1 MAMFKKRIS
10 FLNDKFIDHQKA
22 FVHIEDRGFQFGD
35 GIYEVILFNNGKIID
50 LKWHLDRLY
59 RSLKEVKIDFF
70 VSEMEITGIILQLFK
85 KNKLKNGY
93 VYLQVTRGQAFRSL
107 AFPSD
112 ITPTF
117 IVSVCDLEQPSE
129 QILQKVI
136 NNNNKFDPDFA
147 SNYNV
152 VTHPDLRWLRCDVK
166 SVNLLA
172 STMIKQKSSEMGAI
186 DAILIR
192 DDFITEATFA
202 NVFIVDSSNSIIT
215 KDADNFILQGITRN
229 RIINLASQYNIK
241 TVERKFSYQ
250 ELISAKEIF
259 LTGTITLI
267 RPVLMVDNKI
277 IGDGRVGEITKKIAG
292 YYLDFLSAQNS

>member
-1 MAMFKKRIS
+1 MMMFNKRIS
-10 FLNDKFIDHQKA
+10 FLNGKFIDHQKA

-35 GIYEVILFNNGKIID
+35 GVYEVILFNNGKIID

-70 VSEMEITGIILQLFK
+70 VLETEIPRIILQLFE
-85 KNKLKNGY
+85 KNKLKSGY
-93 VYLQVTRGQAFRSL
+93 AYLQVTRGQAARNQG
-107 AFPSD
+107 FPND

-117 IVSVCDLEQPSE
+117 IASVCSLEQPSE

-136 NNNNKFDPDFA
+136 NDNNEFNPNFA
-147 SNYNV
+147 ANYNV
-152 VTHPDLRWLRCDVK
+152 ITHPDLRWLRCDIK

-192 DDFITEATFA
+192 DDFITEATFS
-202 NVFIVDSSNSIIT
+202 NVFIVDGNNSIIT
-215 KDADNFILQGITRN
+215 KDADNFILQGITRD
-229 RIINLASQYNIK
+229 RILNLASQYNIK

-259 LTGTITLI
+259 LTGTVTLI

-277 IGDGRVGEITKKIAG
+277 IGDGRVGEITKKIAS
-292 YYLDFLSAQNS
+292 YYLDFLNVQNS